1 MILNIKDEVLNN
13 LASKTE
19 LSYEIIDKVLTEYQ
33 NLFDLTKYP
42 ISKQTLIDYFE
53 SHPHI
58 MRVPD
63 RFGRM
68 TFTIENINGK
78 WDWLI
83 PVDPDET
90 YLSNGVEY
98 DKYTTRNAIKT
109 IASFTRVPEH
119 FIIADIHGWLKN
131 PLKFKSFF
139 HPETAKRK
147 NEPIN

>member
-19 LSYEIIDKVLTEYQ
+19 LSYEIVDKVLTEYQ
-33 NLFDLTKYP
+33 NIFDLSNYP

-53 SHPHI
+53 NHPHI
-58 MRVPD
+58 KRVAD
-63 RFGRM
+63 RFDRM
-68 TFTIENINGK
+68 TFTIENIGGK

-83 PVDPDET
+83 PVDSDEV
-90 YLSNGVEY
+90 YQHDEH
-98 DKYTTRNAIKT
+98 DFKYTTRKAIKT
-109 IASFTRVPEH
+109 IASFTGYPEH
-119 FIIADIHGWLKN
+119 MIIADIQGWLKN

-139 HPETAKRK
+139 HPEAAKRK

>member
-1 MILNIKDEVLNN
+1 MILNIKDEVLD
-13 LASKTE
+13 LIAGKSSVSTE
-19 LSYEIIDKVLTEYQ
+19 IVDKVLTEYQ
-33 NLFDLTKYP
+33 KLFDLDVYP

-53 SHPHI
+53 NHPHI

-90 YLSNGVEY
+90 YRPNEVSG
-98 DKYTTRNAIKT
+98 KYTTRSAIRT
-109 IASFTRVPEH
+109 ISIFTGVPEH

-139 HPETAKRK
+139 HPETAKNK
-147 NEPIN
+147 NKPI